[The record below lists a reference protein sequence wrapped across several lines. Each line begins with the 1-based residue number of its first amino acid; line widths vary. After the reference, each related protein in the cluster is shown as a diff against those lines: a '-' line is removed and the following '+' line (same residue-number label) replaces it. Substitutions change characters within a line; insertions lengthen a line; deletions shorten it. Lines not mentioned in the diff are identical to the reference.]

1 MNFYD
6 HPQTLLEDGI
16 SDWRRGRLFIRKYL
30 VVALTV
36 VLLGCSA
43 EAFSQPIKLGY
54 AALSAG
60 HVAAWMAKEGGY
72 LSKYGIEAELIYVP
86 QITATQ
92 ALIAG
97 EIQLAQVT
105 GVSTAGAILAGAD
118 VRIIASSLN
127 RLVGFIYARP
137 EIKSPEQLKGKKL
150 GVSRFGALSEVGAS
164 VFLERFGLKRGTD
177 VALIQ
182 LGGLP
187 EIVTALERG
196 AVQAGYASPPNSSR
210 AKRLGMKELFDID
223 ALGLEVQQTC
233 ITVTSKYLRE
243 RRPVVKSFVQAY
255 GEGLHRFFTDRDF
268 SIQVMKKYLRVNE
281 KELLE
286 DAYDFYVP
294 RLQKIPYPTFKG
306 IQFILDEIAER
317 QPQARKATP
326 ESFVDLSLLQE
337 IDQSG
342 FFKQLW
348 KN

>member
-6 HPQTLLEDGI
+6 HPQTLLEDRI
-16 SDWRRGRLFIRKYL
+16 SDWRRGRPFIRKYL

-43 EAFSQPIKLGY
+43 QAFSQPIKLGY

-60 HVAAWMAKEGGY
+60 HV
-72 LSKYGIEAELIYVP
+72 
-86 QITATQ
+86 
-92 ALIAG
+92 
-97 EIQLAQVT
+97 
-105 GVSTAGAILAGAD
+105 
-118 VRIIASSLN
+118 
-127 RLVGFIYARP
+127 
-137 EIKSPEQLKGKKL
+137 
-150 GVSRFGALSEVGAS
+150 
-164 VFLERFGLKRGTD
+164 
-177 VALIQ
+177 
-182 LGGLP
+182 
-187 EIVTALERG
+187 
-196 AVQAGYASPPNSSR
+196 
-210 AKRLGMKELFDID
+210 
-223 ALGLEVQQTC
+223 EVQQTC

-243 RRPVVKSFVQAY
+243 HRPVVKSFVQAY

-337 IDQSG
+337 IDQNG